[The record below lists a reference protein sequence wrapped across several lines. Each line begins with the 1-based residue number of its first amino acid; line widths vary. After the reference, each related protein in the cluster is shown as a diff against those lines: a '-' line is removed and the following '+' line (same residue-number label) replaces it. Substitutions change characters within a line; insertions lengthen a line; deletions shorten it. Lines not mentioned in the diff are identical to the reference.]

1 MHILAG
7 IIALIVIVVLMAMG
21 KEELFSDVIIS
32 IYRLFMLAVIL
43 GVGLLL
49 FG

>member
-7 IIALIVIVVLMAMG
+7 IIALIVIVVLMVMG

-43 GVGLLL
+43 VVGLLL

>member
-7 IIALIVIVVLMAMG
+7 IIALIVIVVLMVMG

-43 GVGLLL
+43 GVGFLL

>member
-7 IIALIVIVVLMAMG
+7 IIALIVILVLMAIG
-21 KEELFSDVIIS
+21 KEELFSDVIIT
-32 IYRLFMLAVIL
+32 IYRLFMLTVVL
-43 GVGLLL
+43 GIGFLI

>member
-7 IIALIVIVVLMAMG
+7 IIALIVIVVLVAMG
-21 KEELFSDVIIS
+21 KEGLFSDVIIS
-32 IYRLFMLAVIL
+32 FYRLFMLAVIL
-43 GVGLLL
+43 GVGFLL